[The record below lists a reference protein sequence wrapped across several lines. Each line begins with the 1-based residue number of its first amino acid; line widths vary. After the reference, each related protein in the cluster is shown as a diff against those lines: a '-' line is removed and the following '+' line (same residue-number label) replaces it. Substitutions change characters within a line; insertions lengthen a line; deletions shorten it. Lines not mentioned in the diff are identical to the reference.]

1 MSQKTVV
8 FRGEACRVEKA
19 QYGNGRV
26 ALRLVMNETGEPMA
40 VATTNLVDEEVGPN
54 QAFIKDYSENS
65 GILEVLSA
73 AGIVKDMGVKKFS
86 GYCTYPLVD
95 VLI

>member
-1 MSQKTVV
+1 
-8 FRGEACRVEKA
+8 
-19 QYGNGRV
+19 
-26 ALRLVMNETGEPMA
+26 MNETGEPMA